1 MNTIDATPRVF
12 CRRRITLFRACY
24 LFLNFAL
31 RTNTHTSD
39 AIGAFQLTLKVFAS
53 AARFYAPSACA
64 A

>member
-12 CRRRITLFRACY
+12 CRRRFTLFRACY

-31 RTNTHTSD
+31 RTNTHTVD
-39 AIGAFQLTLKVFAS
+39 EIGTRRYDNECDRIVAYFSSLT
-53 AARFYAPSACA
+53 ACA